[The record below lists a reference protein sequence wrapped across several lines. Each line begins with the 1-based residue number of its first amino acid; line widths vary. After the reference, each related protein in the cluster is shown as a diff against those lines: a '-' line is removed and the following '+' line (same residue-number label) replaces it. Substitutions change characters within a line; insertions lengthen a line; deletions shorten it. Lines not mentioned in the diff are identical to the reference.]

1 MPTPRELLDYVI
13 DALNSK
19 DEERYIK
26 FVGPE
31 FELRAP
37 GGVTVRGKEGFR
49 NWHQTWTEA
58 CPDCTVQC
66 HNAVS
71 DPTQVIWEGTFTGT
85 HTGVLHL
92 PSGDVP
98 PTGKHVTVDY
108 AGAMRVAGREI
119 AYWRDYFDSMEMMVQ
134 LGLVGAEA
142 RA

>member
-1 MPTPRELLDYVI
+1 MLSPREVLDDII
-13 DALNSK
+13 DALNTK
-19 DEERYIK
+19 NEDRY
-26 FVGPE
+26 VAPAGPN

-37 GGVTVRGKEGFR
+37 GGIRVRGKDGFR
-49 NWHQTWTEA
+49 NWYRTWTEA
-58 CPDCTVQC
+58 CPDCSLRC

-71 DPTQVIWEGTFTGT
+71 DGAEVMWEGTFIGT

-98 PTGKHVTVDY
+98 PTGRHLTVDY
-108 AGAMRVAGREI
+108 AGAMRISDGEI
-119 AYWRDYFDSMEMMVQ
+119 AYWRDYFDLMDVMAQ

>member
-1 MPTPRELLDYVI
+1 MLSPRELLDYVV
-13 DALNSK
+13 DALNARS
-19 DEERYIK
+19 EERYVE
-26 FVGPE
+26 FASPD

-37 GGVTVRGKEGFR
+37 GGISVRGKDGFR
-49 NWHQTWTEA
+49 NWYRTWTEA
-58 CPDCTVQC
+58 CPDCAIRC

-71 DPTQVIWEGTFTGT
+71 DGTQVMWEGTFTGT

-98 PTGKHVTVDY
+98 PTGRHLSVDY
-108 AGAMRVAGREI
+108 AGVMRASEGKL
-119 AYWRDYFDSMEMMVQ
+119 AYWRDYFDVMEMMAQ